1 MVLLRRVDAEPV
13 VNLDIGKRC
22 LPRNYD
28 TLIARL
34 DALDAPADL
43 DPVKNLI
50 TSAVKE
56 QQQYFSSLHARRNF
70 EFKPNNALVQSSHG
84 KLIKAYRLLMSA
96 YAVVAVI
103 G

>member
-1 MVLLRRVDAEPV
+1 M
-13 VNLDIGKRC
+13 
-22 LPRNYD
+22 
-28 TLIARL
+28 IARL

-50 TSAVKE
+50 TSAVKAR
-56 QQQYFSSLHARRNF
+56 QQYFSTFDARRKF
-70 EFKPNNALVQSSHG
+70 EFKPNDALVQSSHG
-84 KLIKAYRLLMSA
+84 NLIKAYRLLMSA